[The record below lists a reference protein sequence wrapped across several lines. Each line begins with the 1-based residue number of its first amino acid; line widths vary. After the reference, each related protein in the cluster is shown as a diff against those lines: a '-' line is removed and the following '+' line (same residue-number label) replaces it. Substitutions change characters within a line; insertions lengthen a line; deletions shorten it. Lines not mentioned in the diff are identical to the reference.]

1 MSKCDNCNNKG
12 CATCERVVI
21 TKQGERGP
29 AGPPGIQG
37 PRGLQGL
44 QGDQGDQGP
53 AGSTWTQ
60 VFYTEQSLGAGTG
73 GTIAAP
79 LVLTGMAY
87 TVPALGDGNYRLTF
101 NSNVNL
107 GDGAS
112 DVQYQVYVNGS
123 PVSVLRQRVS
133 SDIEVDT
140 TSLIV
145 SNIGLVAT
153 DVIEVYGGSNN
164 STDHYLFDATCIIEK
179 IS

>member
-1 MSKCDNCNNKG
+1 MSNCKNCGNKG
-12 CATCERVVI
+12 CSTCERVVI

-29 AGPPGIQG
+29 SGPPGIQG
-37 PRGLQGL
+37 PRGLQGA
-44 QGDQGDQGP
+44 QGNEGPQGVPG
-53 AGSTWTQ
+53 ATWTQ
-60 VFYTEQSLGAGTG
+60 VFYTEQSLGAVTG
-73 GTIAAP
+73 GTIADP
-79 LVLTGMAY
+79 LVLTGITY
-87 TVPALGDGNYRLTF
+87 TVPALEDGNYRLTF

-112 DVQYQVYVNGS
+112 DVQYQVYVNAS
-123 PVSVLRQRVS
+123 PVSFLRREVS
-133 SDIEVDT
+133 SDIEVRA

-164 STDHYLFDATCIIEK
+164 STDNYLFDATCIIEK